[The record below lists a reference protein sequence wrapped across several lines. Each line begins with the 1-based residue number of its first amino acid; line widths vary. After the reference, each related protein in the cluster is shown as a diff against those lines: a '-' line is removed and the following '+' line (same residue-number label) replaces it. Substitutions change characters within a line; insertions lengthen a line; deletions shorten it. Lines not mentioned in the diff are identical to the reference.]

1 MYATAWDFGREL
13 GTFAA
18 AFLASCLGGALGLHC
33 LLRSLRAARLR
44 RMTWLVLSAAAIGA
58 GIWVTHTVGM
68 MHFSADGR
76 PVGYDPLTLYASLG
90 VAIVMIGIGMFIVGH
105 RGITGTALFTGG
117 TLTGLGIAS
126 LHYLSMAGVRF
137 GGRLEYNTLVVAASV
152 LISVLAA
159 TVALW
164 AVGQRRGR
172 RWDVGAALAM
182 GLAGI
187 GMHYV
192 GMASV
197 RVRLYT
203 PAAAGAALHG
213 AGSPVRTLAV
223 LLIGPVAFLALL
235 TVLLL
240 TRWRPASTLRA
251 DDRDPAPARRLT
263 FLPAQRS
270 GQRAGRAD
278 PHRSRSGAGQNR

>member
-1 MYATAWDFGREL
+1 MYASALDFGRGP

-33 LLRSLRAARLR
+33 LVRSLRVARLR
-44 RMTWLVLSAAAIGA
+44 RRVTWLVLSAAAIGA

-68 MHFSADGR
+68 MHFSVAGKA
-76 PVGYDPLTLYASLG
+76 VGYDPLTLYASLG
-90 VAIVMIGIGMFIVGH
+90 VAIVMIGTGMFIVGH
-105 RGITGTALFTGG
+105 RGITGPALFTGG

-126 LHYLSMAGVRF
+126 MHYLSMAGVRF

-152 LISVLAA
+152 LISVVAA
-159 TVALW
+159 TAALW
-164 AVGQRRGR
+164 AAGRRRGR
-172 RWDVGAALAM
+172 RWDAVAALAM

-192 GMASV
+192 GMAAV
-197 RVRLYT
+197 HARLYT
-203 PAAAGAALHG
+203 PATAGAAVSR
-213 AGSPVRTLAV
+213 ADSPVQTLAV
-223 LLIGPVAFLALL
+223 LLIGPVAFLVLL

-240 TRWRPASTLRA
+240 TRSRPAAVRA
-251 DDRDPAPARRLT
+251 DDRDPAAAGRLA

-270 GQRAGRAD
+270 GQPAGRAGA
-278 PHRSRSGAGQNR
+278 PHSRSGAGQNR